1 MQPLPPAAPSP
12 QNSPHASQPGG
23 AIQPIRSILIANR
36 SEIAIRV
43 MRAAAEM
50 NIHTVAIYSR
60 EDRLALH
67 RFKADESY
75 VVGEGKKPLEA
86 YLDIDDVLRVARQT
100 KVDAV
105 HPGYGFLSEN
115 PDFAQA
121 VIDAGI
127 RWIGPSPEVMRTLG
141 NKVAARNAAVAA
153 GVPVMPA
160 TPPLPLDMA
169 ECKRAAAEVGYP
181 LMLKASWGGGGRGM
195 RVLENEQDLAALL
208 PVARREA
215 LAAFGNDEVYVEK
228 LVRRARHVEVQIL
241 GDRHGNVV
249 HLYERDCTVQRRN
262 QKVVERAPAP
272 YLDAA
277 GRAELCDAALRLMR
291 AVHYTHA
298 GTVEFLM
305 DADTG
310 KFYFIE
316 VNPRIQ
322 VEHTVTEQVT
332 GIDIVKAQIRITEG
346 GEIGRVEDSY
356 DSAGH
361 MVEHGTG
368 VPQQDR
374 IPLNGH
380 AIQCRITTEDPENN
394 FLPDYGALSAYR
406 SAAGFGVRLDAGTAY
421 GGAVITPYYDSLLV
435 KVTTS
440 AQTPAEAIR
449 RMDRAL
455 REFRIRGVATN
466 LQFLE
471 NVINHPDFADGSV
484 ITRFIDNTP
493 ELFAFAK
500 RRDRATR
507 LLRFLGDVSVNGNA
521 EMKGRALPAL
531 PLPAP
536 VRPRVDATSP
546 VPPGTRDKLKE
557 LGAEKFA
564 QWMLDQKR
572 VLMTDTTMRDAHQS
586 LFATRMRTA
595 DMLPIAPFYAREL
608 SQLFSLECWGGA
620 TFDVALRFLKEDPWQ
635 RLAQLREAVPNVMFQ
650 MLLRGANAVGY
661 TNYADNVVKFFVQQA
676 ARGGIDVFRVFDA
689 LNWVRNMRVAI
700 DAVRDTGALCEG
712 AICYTGNVFD
722 QKRDKYDLKYY
733 TGIARELK
741 QAGVHVLGIKDMAG
755 ICRPDAAAA
764 LVKALKEET
773 GLPIHFHTHD
783 TSGISA
789 ASVLA
794 AVNAGCDA
802 VDGALDAMSGLT
814 SQPNL
819 SSIAAALS
827 GTERDPGLDQHSLHE
842 ASMYWEGVRRYYA
855 PFESE
860 IRSST
865 ADVYR
870 HEMPG
875 GQYTN
880 LREQARAMG
889 IEHRW
894 TEVSRAY
901 AEVNQAFG
909 DIVKVTPTSKVVG
922 DMAIMMV
929 TNDLTIADVVNPERE
944 VAFPESVVSL
954 FKGELGF
961 PPDGFPEGLSRRIL
975 KADPPAAYRPGDT
988 IPPVDLEQVR
998 DEAEE
1003 ACERRLDDQQLASYL
1018 MYPKVTTDYFAHRRL
1033 YGDTSTV
1040 PTPAFFYGMQPQQE
1054 IAVDIA
1060 PGKTLLVAL
1069 QGINPDREEG
1079 VFKVQF
1085 ELNGQ
1090 SRTARTEKHGVA
1102 RSAQARPQ
1110 AEAGNPLHVAAPM
1123 PGSVVTVAVKAG
1135 QKVSAGSTLVSIEAM
1150 KMETHIAA
1158 EHDCE
1163 VEAVY
1168 AAPGD
1173 RVLAKDL
1180 LILLKRPG

>member
-1 MQPLPPAAPSP
+1 M
-12 QNSPHASQPGG
+12 
-23 AIQPIRSILIANR
+23 AIAPIRSLLIANR

-50 NIHTVAIYSR
+50 NIRTVAIYSK

-75 VVGEGKKPLEA
+75 LVGEGKKPLAA
-86 YLDIDDVLRVARQT
+86 YLDFEDILRVAR
-100 KVDAV
+100 KANVDAI

-127 RWIGPSPEVMRTLG
+127 RWMGPSPEVMRTLG
-141 NKVAARNAAVAA
+141 NKVAARNAAIAA

-160 TPPLPLDMA
+160 TAPLPQDLD
-169 ECKRAAAEVGYP
+169 ECKRLAAGVGFP

-195 RVLENEQDLAALL
+195 RVLEREQDLETAL
-208 PVARREA
+208 PAARREA

-228 LVRRARHVEVQIL
+228 LVRHARHVEVQVL
-241 GDRHGNVV
+241 GDTHGNLV

-277 GRAELCDAALRLMR
+277 TRASLCESALRLMR
-291 AVHYTHA
+291 AVGYSHA

-305 DADTG
+305 DADSG
-310 KFYFIE
+310 LFYFIE

-322 VEHTVTEQVT
+322 VEHTVTEMIT
-332 GIDIVKAQIRITEG
+332 GVDIVKAQIRITEG
-346 GEIGRVEDSY
+346 GRIGITDDETDESGNVLTR
-356 DSAGH
+356 AA
-361 MVEHGTG
+361 G
-368 VPQQDR
+368 VPAQAA

-380 AIQCRITTEDPENN
+380 ALQCRITTEDPENG
-394 FLPDYGALSAYR
+394 FLPDYGQLTAYR

-435 KVTTS
+435 KVTTW
-440 AQTPAEAIR
+440 APTAAESIR

-455 REFRIRGVATN
+455 REFRIRGVASN

-471 NVINHPDFADGSV
+471 NVINYPAFGRGELT
-484 ITRFIDNTP
+484 TRFIDTTP
-493 ELFAFAK
+493 ELLAFTK
-500 RRDRATR
+500 RRDRASK
-507 LLRFLGDVSVNGNA
+507 LLRYLGEVTVNGHA
-521 EMKGRALPAL
+521 ELVGRALPAL
-531 PLPAP
+531 PLAKP
-536 VRPRVDATSP
+536 VLPRVDGSGP
-546 VPPGTRDKLKE
+546 VPAGTRDRLRE
-557 LGAEKFA
+557 LGAEKFS
-564 QWMLDQKR
+564 QWMLDQKQ
-572 VLMTDTTMRDAHQS
+572 VLLTDTTMRDAHQS

-595 DMLPIAPFYAREL
+595 DMLPVAPFYAREL

-620 TFDVALRFLKEDPWQ
+620 TFDVALRFLKEDPWE
-635 RLAQLREAVPNVMFQ
+635 RLAQLRERVPNILFQ
-650 MLLRGANAVGY
+650 MLLRGSNAVGY
-661 TNYADNVVKFFVQQA
+661 TNYADNVVRFFVQQSA
-676 ARGGIDVFRVFDA
+676 SAGVDVFRVFDS

-700 DAVRDTGALCEG
+700 DAVCESGALCEG
-712 AICYTGNVFD
+712 AICYTGDLFD
-722 QKRDKYDLKYY
+722 TSRAKYDLKYY
-733 TGIARELK
+733 VDIAREL
-741 QAGVHVLGIKDMAG
+741 QRAGVHVLGIKDMAG
-755 ICRPDAAAA
+755 ICRPQAAAA

-773 GLPIHFHTHD
+773 GLPVHFHTHD

-794 AVNAGCDA
+794 AIGAGCDA

-827 GTERDPGLDQHSLHE
+827 GSERDPGLNLERMHE

-860 IRSST
+860 IRAGT

-880 LREQARAMG
+880 LREQARSLG

-901 AEVNQAFG
+901 ADVNRMFG

-922 DMAIMMV
+922 DMALMMV
-929 TNDLTIADVVNPERE
+929 ANDLSAADVCNPAKEI
-944 VAFPESVVSL
+944 AFPESVVSL

-961 PPDGFPEGLSRRIL
+961 PPDGFPADLSRKAL
-975 KADPPAAYRPGDT
+975 KAEPPTPYRPGDQ
-988 IPPVDLEQVR
+988 IPPVDLEAAR
-998 DEAEE
+998 AEGEA
-1003 ACERRLDDQQLASYL
+1003 ACEQPLDDRQLASYL
-1018 MYPKVTTDYFAHRRL
+1018 MYPKQAVEYFQHVRT
-1033 YGDTSTV
+1033 YSDTSVV
-1040 PTPAFFYGMQPQQE
+1040 PTPAFLYGLQPQE
-1054 IAVDIA
+1054 EAAIDIDA
-1060 PGKTLLVAL
+1060 GKTLLVTL
-1069 QGINPDREEG
+1069 QGQHADAEDG
-1079 VFKVQF
+1079 MVKVQF

-1090 SRTARTEKHGVA
+1090 SRTTQVERRAT
-1102 RSAQARPQ
+1102 AQTGAVRQSRAAADPS
-1110 AEAGNPLHVAAPM
+1110 NPLHVAAPM
-1123 PGSVVTVAVKAG
+1123 PGSVVTIAVQPG
-1135 QKVSAGSTLVSIEAM
+1135 QRVSAGSTLLALEAM

-1158 EHDCE
+1158 ERDCE
-1163 VEAVY
+1163 IAEVRVQA
-1168 AAPGD
+1168 GD
-1173 RVLAKDL
+1173 RVAAKDL
-1180 LILLKRPG
+1180 LIVLKDA